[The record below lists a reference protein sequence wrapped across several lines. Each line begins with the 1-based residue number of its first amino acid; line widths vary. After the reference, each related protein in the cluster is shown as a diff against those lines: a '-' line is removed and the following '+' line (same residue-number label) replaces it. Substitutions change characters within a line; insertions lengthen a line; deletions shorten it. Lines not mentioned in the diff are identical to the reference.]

1 MTVTPEEETQDACL
15 ARLLQAGD
23 ELGRR
28 IFQSEHDQQQDDAE
42 LATEGE
48 ELVACAEPGTGS
60 DRDDGAAGGDQEL
73 LGKQPGGLFADTREL
88 PEHQRRPEHIGKS
101 GGLFW

>member
-1 MTVTPEEETQDACL
+1 LTVTPEEETQDACL

-48 ELVACAEPGTGS
+48 ELVACVEPGTGS

-73 LGKQPGGLFADTREL
+73 LGRQPGGLF
-88 PEHQRRPEHIGKS
+88 
-101 GGLFW
+101 W